1 MVNVL
6 VIHEFLHEAKEIEH
20 YITSCYGNPNMNVC
34 VDVSKNELMNVID
47 QIGETIDVCFTK
59 VKMKNISGIQIA
71 PKLREKNASVKIVFI
86 SDTDEYAM
94 DAWQC
99 GINDYLLEPITMEKI
114 RNSICNI

>member
-6 VIHEFLHEAKEIEH
+6 VIHELLHEAKALEY
-20 YITSCYGNPNMNVC
+20 YITSCYGNSNTALCVNV
-34 VDVSKNELMNVID
+34 SRNEIMDLID
-47 QIGETIDVCFTK
+47 KTGETIDVCFTK

-99 GINDYLLEPITMEKI
+99 GINDYLLEPITREKI
-114 RNSICNI
+114 HTSINNL